1 MRDNKWN
8 NNTTLI
14 KKSHWCNGQAEDIK
28 LNPNG
33 DAHLSFS
40 EGVQFKQTN
49 KPKDNEVYGCP
60 HLISKTLRDNE
71 RNDDTTLIKTRH
83 VISATAKKT
92 KLVMTSAKS
101 GNLLLQEEITF
112 SLIS

>member
-1 MRDNKWN
+1 MLTYPSLKVFNSN
-8 NNTTLI
+8 
-14 KKSHWCNGQAEDIK
+14 
-28 LNPNG
+28 
-33 DAHLSFS
+33 
-40 EGVQFKQTN
+40 KQTN
-49 KPKDNEVYGCP
+49 LKATNFMDGP
-60 HLISKTLRDNE
+60 ISSVRDNE
-71 RNDDTTLIKTRH
+71 WNDDTTLIKTRH

>member
-1 MRDNKWN
+1 MNDDTALVK
-8 NNTTLI
+8 T
-14 KKSHWCNGQAEDIK
+14 SHWCNSQAKDMK
-28 LNPNG
+28 LNLNR